1 MPYFETEYVTCLPVP
16 DKAARQWNFCVFPE
30 GSEGIGDG
38 TGDAIVFTVP
48 DGAPKTATGDGMGA
62 GHDTTSYKSLLVDAF
77 NALLKTSKSHTSV
90 QEPIEGTFYSAL
102 PQSHRK
108 GEKAF
113 HVKAHRGSKEGT
125 TPHVYPSKHLPPSPR
140 ALFLPPPTP

>member
-1 MPYFETEYVTCLPVP
+1 
-16 DKAARQWNFCVFPE
+16 
-30 GSEGIGDG
+30 
-38 TGDAIVFTVP
+38 
-48 DGAPKTATGDGMGA
+48 MGA
-62 GHDTTSYKSLLVDAF
+62 GHDTTSYKSLLVGAF

-90 QEPIEGTFYSAL
+90 QEPIEGTFHSAL

-125 TPHVYPSKHLPPSPR
+125 TPPHVYASGVLTKSFFFF
-140 ALFLPPPTP
+140 ASPPPLGPS